1 MKDFKTIYLINAFLR
16 AITFICITYAAVKF
30 DNYGLLWWYIVPFF
44 MGIEYH
50 DGEDK
55 NDSSN

>member
-16 AITFICITYAAVKF
+16 AIAFICVTYAAVKF
-30 DNYGLLWWYIVPFF
+30 DNYGLLWWYIIPLF

-50 DGEDK
+50 DKGDK
-55 NDSSN
+55 E